1 MIFQILRYPVGSR
14 EEEKKRLLKTRPMLI
29 LLSEYEYLLLI
40 YFLVIGLKEDMDYS
54 EYQKSRMMTKV
65 EFIAN
70 ISGLFFF
77 SFQRPLIF

>member
-70 ISGLFFF
+70 IG
-77 SFQRPLIF
+77 